1 MLRLPF
7 TAALFATVSLLG
19 CWRDEATP
27 TVKATTTVAA
37 PVMPQPVGPPVGL
50 RHTPLCDQRVDQ
62 DDLVLDAS
70 SCKGEPATL
79 YGSGKI
85 DLAPA
90 VVNVDD
96 EVLVGFPF
104 EYSTQSDV
112 VVVNE
117 SQGQFHC
124 GSSGDDVLTLKA
136 AELSVEIPIRCR
148 LIHKIVSPER
158 FDCEATGESVP
169 LHVEVHDENGTP
181 LQDVEITWS
190 ISESAQASGAA
201 SIADGH
207 VVCHDATAG
216 SLAVRVGAPLS
227 DRWEARP
234 RPWLCGLVDVV
245 ERSASSESEP
255 GFIAKTR
262 DTYRTWREAIET
274 DEAALER
281 AKTGPPP
288 PSSPF
293 RSGATKSLEAG
304 AVLCIRKVG
313 SDAHIYPEGYGPMS
327 DEDLRKARASW
338 CDIRKHEPVQPI
350 TKSAAPEASA
360 PSLPQGRH
368 CYQTDHAG
376 EIPYTVD
383 FTVTGTRVQ
392 GLIGLGDKSE
402 SWPLHGE
409 LIENGIR
416 GDASG
421 HELEANTERIEIGP
435 ALFAQ
440 RIECANSPQ

>member
-1 MLRLPF
+1 VKDVLPRLLVI
-7 TAALFATVSLLG
+7 AIGAMIVLSG
-19 CWRDEATP
+19 CSGEESPPITD
-27 TVKATTTVAA
+27 A
-37 PVMPQPVGPPVGL
+37 PVAVQPSGPPVSL
-50 RHTPLCDQRVDQ
+50 RYTPLCDQRVDQ

-70 SCKGEPATL
+70 DCQGEPATL

-112 VVVNE
+112 VVVDD
-117 SQGQFHC
+117 SRGQVHC

-169 LHVEVHDENGTP
+169 LHVEVYDENGTP
-181 LQDVEITWS
+181 LQDVEIAWS
-190 ISESAQASGAA
+190 LNESAQASGAA
-201 SIADGH
+201 SIADNH
-207 VVCHDATAG
+207 VVCHEVTAG

-227 DRWEARP
+227 GRWEARP
-234 RPWLCGLVDVV
+234 YPELCGTPPI
-245 ERSASSESEP
+245 EFSESYETSEP
-255 GFIAKTR
+255 ESGFIART
-262 DTYRTWREAIET
+262 TNAYRAWRETMKT

-288 PSSPF
+288 PRSPF
-293 RSGATKSLEAG
+293 RSGASKSLDASR
-304 AVLCIRKVG
+304 VLCIREEG
-313 SDAHIYPEGYGPMS
+313 SDANTFPKKNTRLSAE
-327 DEDLRKARASW
+327 ELRNARASW
-338 CDIRKHEPVQPI
+338 CDIWKNEPAQPI
-350 TKSAAPEASA
+350 AESAPPDAVA

-368 CYQTDHAG
+368 CYQSQLAG
-376 EIPYTVD
+376 ETPYIVD

-392 GLIGLGDKSE
+392 GSISLADKTAT
-402 SWPLHGE
+402 WPLHGD
-409 LIENGIR
+409 LIADGLR
-416 GDASG
+416 GDSG
-421 HELEANTERIEIGP
+421 QELKANAQQIEIGP

-440 RIECANSPQ
+440 RIECGKL